1 MTIPAMRLRLYHHY
15 DGARVAYRET
25 GTGPALVLLHSLG
38 LSHRE
43 WEPIVEPLAVR
54 FRVVLPDL
62 PLHGDS
68 EDRPR
73 HSYSPDWLAEVI
85 ARFCSEVGGQRAII
99 AGHDVGAELALIA
112 INSGRLSPS
121 RLVLMPNRLHR
132 RDEFPAKRAAWRA
145 ACRLAALPGL
155 DRLLAHGARLVFRP
169 AVGQRLSA
177 QGNEAAKDLVRHA
190 FADVGG
196 NGNRARSWA
205 KFARRWPV
213 DAQRQRLDEY
223 PRMTLPVM
231 LLWADQDPA
240 HPIVAAREA
249 LDLLPQ
255 GVLRTVPGAGFLIAY
270 DDPVAVAREL
280 IAFCG

>member
-1 MTIPAMRLRLYHHY
+1 MRLRLYHHH
-15 DGARVAYRET
+15 DSARVAYRET

-43 WEPIVEPLAVR
+43 YEPIVAPLSER

-73 HSYSPDWLAEVI
+73 HPYSPSWFAEVI
-85 ARFCSEVGGQRAII
+85 SGFCREVGGPRSII
-99 AGHDVGAELALIA
+99 AGHDIGAELALLA
-112 INSGRLSPS
+112 VSTGRLEPS

-132 RDEFPAKRAAWRA
+132 RDEFVAKRAAWRT
-145 ACRLAALPGL
+145 ACRVAALPGL
-155 DRLLAHGARLVFRP
+155 DRVLARGATLVFRP
-169 AVGQRLSA
+169 SVGERLSA
-177 QGNEAAKDLVRHA
+177 QGNPAARDLVRHA
-190 FADVGG
+190 FADVAG

-213 DAQRQRLDEY
+213 DAQRQLLDAY
-223 PRMTLPVM
+223 PRMGMPVL
-231 LLWADQDPA
+231 LLWADEDPA
-240 HPIVAAREA
+240 HPILAAREA
-249 LDLLPQ
+249 LDLLPDAQ
-255 GVLRTVPGAGFLIAY
+255 LRTLPGAGFLIAY